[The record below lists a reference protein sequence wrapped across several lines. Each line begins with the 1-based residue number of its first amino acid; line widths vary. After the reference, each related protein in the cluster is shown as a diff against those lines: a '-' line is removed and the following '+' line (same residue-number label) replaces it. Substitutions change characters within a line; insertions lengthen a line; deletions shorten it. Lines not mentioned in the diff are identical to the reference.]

1 MCGAL
6 TIFGCLSRSQ
16 GSRYWG
22 KERKGKGAGQQLRS
36 GPGSSASSR
45 EPSLTSSAVI
55 VPLKALKLWLPSQ
68 EISRPGRAPVSNR
81 ATANLAGGWL
91 KAELCLLLLS
101 APSFSSRHSVICL
114 RLDAEQAGGEELEVL
129 VAPLP

>member
-1 MCGAL
+1 MIRCYQGWWGSKQTNHRGNVWGAL

-45 EPSLTSSAVI
+45 EPSPTSSAFI
-55 VPLKALKLWLPSQ
+55 VPFKALKLWLPSQ
-68 EISRPGRAPVSNR
+68 EISLPGR
-81 ATANLAGGWL
+81 
-91 KAELCLLLLS
+91 ELQYLTM
-101 APSFSSRHSVICL
+101 
-114 RLDAEQAGGEELEVL
+114 
-129 VAPLP
+129 PLPIWRGAG